1 MTSIYV
7 NRQRSIEAD
16 PQARKALETFFTR
29 MLEFGA
35 DSAPGLERV
44 PGATD
49 SRARLVA
56 LDGGYSAL
64 VFALEVSPASNAAVI
79 AGIWP
84 AAVAREKARTL
95 VLQLNPVN
103 GLPELEQAASAE
115 DAIERR
121 AEMQRMVR
129 SDAER
134 SSEHFA
140 SLSEQQRTEPE
151 NDSGPGESQRLPEC
165 DPAIGGPTYEPGA
178 SAAADAQWSA
188 ATARVGADAAAKGD
202 PIDQA
207 LGEWIGT
214 RTQSG
219 EVTAV
224 FVTYEQMRAFEQAE
238 GQQESGVPPFEGIHG
253 RFRPM
258 DVERRIGLP
267 RELFARAWDART
279 QTAFDE
285 VVDSCGNEWQRLVL
299 TRMLEQLTVDDVIAE
314 FSLETQVL
322 PSDPEPTAEQWE
334 AYVKAVQVTRE
345 RRDAGEAVD
354 EPEVPGPPY
363 RVELGLPAS
372 DAEIVASFEHPTARL
387 QFQRVST

>member
-7 NRQRSIEAD
+7 NCQRSVEAD
-16 PQARKALETFFTR
+16 PQARNALETLFRR

-64 VFALEVSPASNAAVI
+64 VFVLEVSPAASGAVI

-84 AAVAREKARTL
+84 AAVAREKARIL

-103 GLPELEQAASAE
+103 GLPELEQAAGAE

-121 AEMQRMVR
+121 AEIQRMMR

-134 SSEHFA
+134 SSERSA
-140 SLSEQQRTEPE
+140 PWSEQQRAAPE
-151 NDSGPGESQRLPEC
+151 NDSGPGESQKWPEG
-165 DPAIGGPTYEPGA
+165 DPTNGGLTDEPEA
-178 SAAADAQWSA
+178 SDAADAQWRA
-188 ATARVGADAAAKGD
+188 ATARVRADAAAKGD
-202 PIDQA
+202 LIDEA

-219 EVTAV
+219 GVTAV
-224 FVTYEQMRAFEQAE
+224 FVTYEQMRAFEQAQ
-238 GQQESGVPPFEGIHG
+238 GRQKSGVPPFEGIHG
-253 RFRPM
+253 RFPPV
-258 DVERRIGLP
+258 DVEYQIGLP
-267 RELFARAWDART
+267 RELLARAWSART

-285 VVDSCGNEWQRLVL
+285 VVDSCENEWQRLVL
-299 TRMLEQLTVDDVIAE
+299 TRLLEQLTVDDVMAE
-314 FSLETQVL
+314 FSLETQVV

-334 AYVKAVQVTRE
+334 AYAKAEQATRE
-345 RRDAGEAVD
+345 RRDAGESVD
-354 EPEVPGPPY
+354 EPEVPGPPC

-372 DAEIVASFEHPTARL
+372 DAEIVASFDHPTARL
-387 QFQRVST
+387 QFQRVSS

>member
-16 PQARKALETFFTR
+16 PQARKALETLFTR

-44 PGATD
+44 PWATD

-64 VFALEVSPASNAAVI
+64 VFVLEVSPASRAAVI

-95 VLQLNPVN
+95 MLQLNPVN

-121 AEMQRMVR
+121 AEMQRMMR

-140 SLSEQQRTEPE
+140 PLSEEEQ
-151 NDSGPGESQRLPEC
+151 S
-165 DPAIGGPTYEPGA
+165 EPGNAPELTDKPEA
-178 SAAADAQWSA
+178 SDDADAQWRA
-188 ATARVGADAAAKGD
+188 ATERVVVEAAAKVN
-202 PIDQA
+202 PIDEA

-219 EVTAV
+219 EVAAV
-224 FVTYEQMRAFEQAE
+224 FVAFEQMRAFEQ
-238 GQQESGVPPFEGIHG
+238 GQQDQNAAGFEGIHG
-253 RFRPM
+253 RFPPM

-267 RELFARAWDART
+267 QELFARAWDART
-279 QTAFDE
+279 QSAFDA
-285 VVDSCGNEWQRLVL
+285 VVASCENEWQRLVL
-299 TRMLEQLTVDDVIAE
+299 TRMLEQPTVDDVLAE
-314 FSLETQVL
+314 FSLETQVV
-322 PSDPEPTAEQWE
+322 PSDPEPTAEQRDSYLRAVE
-334 AYVKAVQVTRE
+334 ATRE
-345 RRDAGEAVD
+345 RWDAGQFVE

-363 RVELGLPAS
+363 LVELGLPAS
-372 DAEIVASFEHPTARL
+372 DAEIIASFEHPTARL
-387 QFQRVST
+387 QFQHSCS

>member
-1 MTSIYV
+1 MTSIYI

-16 PQARKALETFFTR
+16 PQARKALETLFRR

-64 VFALEVSPASNAAVI
+64 VFVLEVLPASSAAVI

-115 DAIERR
+115 AAIERR
-121 AEMQRMVR
+121 AEMQRMMR

-134 SSEHFA
+134 CSEHFA
-140 SLSEQQRTEPE
+140 PLSGEEQ
-151 NDSGPGESQRLPEC
+151 S
-165 DPAIGGPTYEPGA
+165 EPGNAPELTDKSEA
-178 SAAADAQWSA
+178 SDDADAQWRA
-188 ATARVGADAAAKGD
+188 ATERVMVEAAAKGD
-202 PIDQA
+202 PIDEA
-207 LGEWIGT
+207 LGEWIGS

-224 FVTYEQMRAFEQAE
+224 FVTFEQMRAFEQ
-238 GQQESGVPPFEGIHG
+238 GQQDQNVDGFEGIHG
-253 RFRPM
+253 RFPPM

-279 QTAFDE
+279 QSAFDA
-285 VVDSCGNEWQRLVL
+285 VVASCENEWQRLVL
-299 TRMLEQLTVDDVIAE
+299 TRMLEQPTVDDVLAE
-314 FSLETQVL
+314 FSLETQVV
-322 PSDPEPTAEQWE
+322 PSDPEPTAEQWDSYERAVE
-334 AYVKAVQVTRE
+334 ATRD
-345 RRDAGEAVD
+345 RWDAGQFVD
-354 EPEVPGPPY
+354 EPEVPEPPY
-363 RVELGLPAS
+363 LVELGLPAS
-372 DAEIVASFEHPTARL
+372 DAEIIASFEHPTARL
-387 QFQRVST
+387 QFQRSRS